1 VATRGDLRSCGT
13 DVGVAVQAAHRTA
26 VRAALDYLDTHA
38 AFSRVGRNGHTRSA
52 PTEWRPQSSTIAPRG
67 REIRSCTHALVLNKL
82 QCPDGEWRTID
93 GHEIYA
99 HKKPAGVLYQAAL
112 RSELTRRLGV
122 TWTGV
127 SKDGQAEILGIPR
140 SLVDRGRPAPI
151 RSPPSARR

>member
-1 VATRGDLRSCGT
+1 
-13 DVGVAVQAAHRTA
+13 
-26 VRAALDYLDTHA
+26 
-38 AFSRVGRNGHTRSA
+38 
-52 PTEWRPQSSTIAPRG
+52 
-67 REIRSCTHALVLNKL
+67 VLNKL

-99 HKKPAGVLYQAAL
+99 HKKSAGVLYQAAL